1 MLRQLM
7 DARPGSSGKDDPA
20 PSPVRLDP
28 LHHATTAE
36 TVYAILA
43 QAAADVNEDWCID
56 EHAALAAE
64 LSDLTAFSAMP
75 IVNDPLTRTE
85 ALNSSTAP
93 QWAAAMQSEYDS
105 LINAKTYTLIPR
117 PPHCRPIDCKWVL
130 KTKRNAQGVLIK
142 HKARLVARGY
152 AQRYGVDYEETY
164 APVCRQGSIRML
176 CALAAQHD
184 WEIHQMD
191 VVSAF
196 LNGVL
201 EETVYME
208 QPEGFVIPG
217 KEDWV
222 CKLSKSLYGLKQAG
236 RTWYQKIDVT
246 LKQTHGFSA
255 LSTDQCVYIRKDMAS
270 LIIIALYVDDLLIFS
285 NSIPALTS
293 FKQTLTTEFAMQ
305 DLGEASLILGIE
317 ISRNRAAR
325 TLSLSQSGYV
335 RDLLKRHDMG
345 ECNAVLTPVEKGV
358 VQRKSVEDYV
368 AAAEMTKRYQS
379 IVGAVMYAMCCTRPD
394 IAFTIST
401 LSQYSSNPDKLHWRG
416 LQHLLRY
423 LKGTIDHKL
432 TYQGTGTITTAPE
445 LNGYCDADYGG
456 DLDGRRST
464 TGYVFLLCG
473 APISWQS
480 KKQKTVAMSSCESE
494 YMALASA
501 VKEVLWLRALMK
513 DLGYN
518 SASPTKLWCDNQG
531 AIRLAKNPEHHERTK
546 HIDIRYHLIRLH
558 LEEGVVDLQHV
569 STLQQAADCLTKGLE
584 REKHSVAVRLLGM
597 AARAER
603 V

>member
-1 MLRQLM
+1 M

-255 LSTDQCVYIRKDMAS
+255 LSTDQCVYIRKDKTS

-379 IVGAVMYAMCCTRPD
+379 IVGAVNQSLEPSCTPCAALGLTSPSPSAHSASTPATPTSCTGVACSICSATSRAPLTTSSPIKGQAPSPPPRSSMATVTPTTEVTSMDAAQQLGMCFSCVVRPS
-394 IAFTIST
+394 AGSPRNRRPWPCHPVSPNTWPWPL
-401 LSQYSSNPDKLHWRG
+401 LS
-416 LQHLLRY
+416 
-423 LKGTIDHKL
+423 
-432 TYQGTGTITTAPE
+432 
-445 LNGYCDADYGG
+445 
-456 DLDGRRST
+456 RRSS
-464 TGYVFLLCG
+464 G
-473 APISWQS
+473 S
-480 KKQKTVAMSSCESE
+480 
-494 YMALASA
+494 AL
-501 VKEVLWLRALMK
+501 
-513 DLGYN
+513 
-518 SASPTKLWCDNQG
+518 
-531 AIRLAKNPEHHERTK
+531 
-546 HIDIRYHLIRLH
+546 
-558 LEEGVVDLQHV
+558 
-569 STLQQAADCLTKGLE
+569 
-584 REKHSVAVRLLGM
+584 
-597 AARAER
+597 
-603 V
+603 